1 MAGHGLDSIYQE
13 SQTAPYLVAY
23 WDYYSDTQGQNSL
36 EVTLADGSLF
46 QPVEVYICN
55 HPWPYWGNICG
66 DGFAHPFEEG
76 DEFLLWI
83 HAVKWDNREDSIP
96 VELAF
101 YNDGVIQ
108 ETTWQKFPL
117 VGFWDDSYNSPD
129 SIKSLYFTMYSTDD
143 SEWGPNTAV
152 YFCMDKLKV
161 VDQGPAPIPA
171 AQDAKASK
179 AGRQAIELRDH
190 IALTSHKGGFVSVY
204 DNKNKEVLRVTVK
217 AGKDRIDLSKLPA
230 GEYRVRHGHKS
241 IPIKKIK

>member
-23 WDYYSDTQGQNSL
+23 WDYYSDTQGQHSL

-46 QPVEVYICN
+46 KPVEVYICN

-66 DGFAHPFEEG
+66 DGFASPLDSLGAYFSLKITGYDDEGGLTGSKEDTLAQGTGTGVNQSINWHPVNISSF
-76 DEFLLWI
+76 I
-83 HAVKWDNREDSIP
+83 SYTK
-96 VELAF
+96 
-101 YNDGVIQ
+101 
-108 ETTWQKFPL
+108 KL
-117 VGFWDDSYNSPD
+117 V
-129 SIKSLYFTMYSTDD
+129 FTMESTDAD
-143 SEWGPNTAV
+143 PVYGPNTAV

-161 VDQGPAPIPA
+161 VKQQGS
-171 AQDAKASK
+171 SK
-179 AGRQAIELRDH
+179 APSAKVTKAGKQAIEVTDH
-190 IALTSHKGGFVSVY
+190 IALTSHKGGVVTVY

-241 IPIKKIK
+241 IPIKKVNKV